1 MTPLAK
7 LLVAAVAVATIA
19 VATNSASASPV
30 TPANPGGD
38 GMATNKQK
46 LYAQLRALPML
57 TEDQRLAMMLIAKGE
72 SNFSPSAWNRTAS
85 EVSASATAY
94 QRLLE
99 QGRLDPACAWTRD
112 RLAVGSVGRF
122 QRLGP
127 YFTNDLR
134 DLKPCAA
141 PTIEGLDGVHDLVSA
156 LVTAHAV
163 TNNYPDRWNRRVSG
177 LRGAWG
183 TLSWIEGDAPDA
195 TLAKW
200 VGHARDENLAGPNT
214 TVSQAQAFLQREL
227 TPFPRVTPAMMAA
240 IRSVA

>member
-1 MTPLAK
+1 MNPIAAALLAFAT
-7 LLVAAVAVATIA
+7 LATVVAV
-19 VATNSASASPV
+19 SSKASAAAPQTPSP
-30 TPANPGGD
+30 GD
-38 GMATNKQK
+38 NGMATNKQK

-72 SNFSPSAWNRTAS
+72 SNYSPSAWNRTAS
-85 EVSASATAY
+85 EVAASATAY

-127 YFTNDLR
+127 YFANDLR

-141 PTIEGLDGVHDLVSA
+141 PTVEGLDGVHDLVSA

-240 IRSVA
+240 IRAA